1 MTALLGLLASPL
13 GRGAAL
19 LFAAAMLAGGIYL
32 KGHREGRAAC
42 IAQGERDVLE
52 TIARANGA
60 RAAADRRNA
69 DDRRLR
75 DDDTFRRDEGSL
87 RRLPADQLG
96 DGGH

>member
-19 LFAAAMLAGGIYL
+19 LFAAALLVGGIYL
-32 KGHREGRAAC
+32 KGRSEGRAAC
-42 IAQGERDVLE
+42 LAQGERDVLE

-60 RAAADRRNA
+60 RADADRRNA
-69 DDRRLR
+69 DDGRLR
-75 DDDTFRRDEGSL
+75 DDDTFRRDEGRL
-87 RRLPADQLG
+87 QRLPADQLG